1 MALAADGEPR
11 RVVPAVARPVACTT
25 AAAALEGGDVESR
38 ADCDD
43 AGELRR
49 LTRVKVIACERIAE
63 SRDERPC
70 KRQPTEAEMQRLRAE
85 CDEIRES
92 MAMLKGEHAKIQE
105 ELRELKSAVGR
116 AATPIGFARF
126 AENALHLSRA
136 PSKEIAAP
144 LILE

>member
-1 MALAADGEPR
+1 MIRLRRDPGEPIEELELEEFEE
-11 RVVPAVARPVACTT
+11 RV
-25 AAAALEGGDVESR
+25 
-38 ADCDD
+38 
-43 AGELRR
+43 
-49 LTRVKVIACERIAE
+49 
-63 SRDERPC
+63 
-70 KRQPTEAEMQRLRAE
+70 
-85 CDEIRES
+85 
-92 MAMLKGEHAKIQE
+92 AKIQE